1 LASGL
6 NGSKFDYSGLKSG
19 VSTNVPIE
27 IVVNGEKRIAHE
39 GQTILG
45 LLQELGLEP
54 ARVAVEYDRRI
65 VKQVLWQ
72 ETVLRP
78 GSQLEIVQFVGGG

>member
-1 LASGL
+1 M
-6 NGSKFDYSGLKSG
+6 
-19 VSTNVPIE
+19 PME
-27 IVVNGEKRIAHE
+27 IVVNGEPRMANE

-54 ARVAVEYDRRI
+54 TRVAVEFDRRI

-78 GSQLEIVQFVGGG
+78 GTQLEIVQFVGGG